1 MFILKKTSSKSKKGF
16 TLVELLV
23 VITIIG
29 ILSTVVVVSL
39 NSARVR
45 ARDSKRLAD
54 VRQIALALEYC
65 YDINQKYVASANYPG
80 VGMALTC
87 GSTTLINAMPAD
99 PSTGN
104 AYSYAVDNSSNPQK
118 YVLAATIEQDTNP
131 ALDSDVDGTVYG
143 INCDGLVYCIQP

>member
-1 MFILKKTSSKSKKGF
+1 M
-16 TLVELLV
+16 VELLV

-54 VRQIALALEYC
+54 VRQIALALEFC
-65 YDINQKYVASANYPG
+65 YDLNQKYVAPADYPG
-80 VGMALTC
+80 VGAALTC
-87 GSTTLINAMPAD
+87 SGTTFVAAMPSD

-104 AYSYAVDNSSNPQK
+104 AYGYAVDNASNPQK
-118 YVLAATIEQDTNP
+118 YVLAATIEQETNP
-131 ALDSDVDGTVYG
+131 ALDTDVDGTVYG
-143 INCDGLVYCIQP
+143 INCDGLVYCLQP